1 VIKVVEKFPRSTT
14 RYTTVARLLLESGEN
29 KYALDVAR
37 STLNFNKNTVAAWG
51 IIMVNPL
58 APYEERVTAKQ
69 EILRLDPLNKE
80 VPVYEIPK

>member
-1 VIKVVEKFPRSTT
+1 
-14 RYTTVARLLLESGEN
+14 
-29 KYALDVAR
+29 
-37 STLNFNKNTVAAWG
+37 
-51 IIMVNPL
+51 MVNPL